1 MAIRIHV
8 TALRDCAVE
17 DVRSTFCDILGP
29 GFEQVPIYESNGWA
43 WFTTSVWGVGGS
55 DLNKGLCRLARPALQ
70 FTTSDGDRWV
80 LTIHGGPEGQQHFVH
95 EFHLLSHPGDPDHD
109 ESYARELQSYQPEPI
124 DPDLAFLEDDPEAEP
139 VPVTPVDELT
149 SDFAD
154 FGAPLPESLLDDL
167 RGLPRSGVVNRLRDW
182 LADAIPEAMAQ
193 AGLPVDAPNVRRVL
207 LWENVTERE
216 RDGDLGN
223 LPRLLSVL
231 GLDGEWDDYVSQAEQ
246 PPEESCDL
254 VEEEPG
260 SPSPP
265 TDHAQSVFDLV
276 GSLPLTPIKGGPVPV
291 PPVKIKRLGIAS
303 QACTTSSSSSPG
315 IGIHLKLPENDP
327 SLTLEPPRLRA
338 PNPISWTRTDRGF
351 AIGSLY
357 RETFFKNNLVEHLG
371 KPLTKLLA
379 HPPEG
384 TVEEIAFAVSDEPAT
399 YHRFRGTVRDG
410 LLWIEES
417 HPPLSHEVLLGALDS
432 ATYEP
437 KYRVVCRDEDEAR
450 ALEQA
455 ARQDDDLKDMGLKR
469 HGATLSIEFDT
480 GNLARLLLRLR
491 SGNAW
496 DFGPRDAKKAE
507 ERQQALD
514 MMRQLRRSGA
524 KMARERAAP
533 HEAEVLFKGR
543 HSWYWRSDFLQLDQ
557 LDPEPRATFDAAMT
571 SLGFTLIG
579 DLIAKKQRDIVLRVF
594 LSNDRLSYAILMAK
608 RTMYLGQ
615 EFVSR
620 LADGS
625 GLTTTTLSTVDSV
638 PGAGIY
644 YRIVAGLPLEGHY
657 EKHLEGLE
665 RFRTRKGLEPVL
677 LGGTLEDVARE
688 IELAFDRHEA
698 ADR

>member
-1 MAIRIHV
+1 MAVRIHV
-8 TALRDCAVE
+8 TAARDCTAE
-17 DVRSTFCDILGP
+17 DVRSTYRDLLGA
-29 GFEQVPIYESNGWA
+29 GFEQVPIHQSNGWA
-43 WFTTSVWGVGGS
+43 WFTTSVWGVSGS
-55 DLNKGLCRLARPALQ
+55 DLNRGLCQLARPALQ

-80 LTIHGGPEGQQHFVH
+80 LTIHGGPEGQRHFVH
-95 EFHLLSHPGDPDHD
+95 EFHLLSHPADPDDD
-109 ESYARELQSYQPEPI
+109 ESYAEELESYQPEPI
-124 DPDLAFLEDDPEAEP
+124 DPELAFLEDDPEAEP

-154 FGAPLPESLLDDL
+154 FGAPLPESLLDEL

-193 AGLPVDAPNVRRVL
+193 AGLPVDPPSVRRVL
-207 LWENVTERE
+207 LWEDVTERE

-231 GLDGEWDDYVSQAEQ
+231 GLGGEWDDYVAQAEQ
-246 PPEESCDL
+246 PPEEACEV
-254 VEEEPG
+254 VEEEPE
-260 SPSPP
+260 PP
-265 TDHAQSVFDLV
+265 TPPSDHAQSVLDLV
-276 GSLPLTPIKGGPVPV
+276 GSLPLTPIQGGPVPL
-291 PPVKIKRLGIAS
+291 PPVKIKRLGAAS
-303 QACTTSSSSSPG
+303 QACCTSTSLSPG
-315 IGIHLKLPENDP
+315 LAVVLTLPEGDP
-327 SLTLEPPRLRA
+327 SLDLEPPPLRA
-338 PNPISWTRTDRGF
+338 PNPISWARTDRGF

-357 RETFFKNNLVEHLG
+357 RETFFKQNLIDSLG

-399 YHRFRGTVRDG
+399 HHRFRGTVRDG

-417 HPPLSHEVLLGALDS
+417 HPPLTHEVLLGALDA

-437 KYRVVCRDEDEAR
+437 RYRVVCRDEDEASV
-450 ALEQA
+450 LEQA
-455 ARQDDDLKDMGLKR
+455 ALQDDDLRNMGLKR
-469 HGATLSIEFDT
+469 QGATLAIEFDT

-491 SGNAW
+491 SGDAW
-496 DFGPRDAKKAE
+496 DFRPRDAKKVE
-507 ERQQALD
+507 DRQQALE
-514 MMRQLRRSGA
+514 MVRQFRRSGA

-533 HEAEVLFKGR
+533 HDAEALLRGR

-557 LDPEPRATFDAAMT
+557 LDPEPRETFEAAMA
-571 SLGFTLIG
+571 SLGFSWIG
-579 DLIAKKQRDIVLRVF
+579 DLVAKKQRDIVLRVF
-594 LSNDRLSYAILMAK
+594 LSNNRLSYAILMAK

-644 YRIVAGLPLEGHY
+644 YQVVSGLKLEEHY
-657 EKHLEGLE
+657 KKHLKGLE
-665 RFRTRKGLEPVL
+665 RFRTHKGLEPVT

-698 ADR
+698 AAR